1 MTRVDL
7 FSLARLHRSP
17 GFLPYGLSREGVLYQ
32 YYASGRVLFADD
44 AASSSTFEIQPKM
57 VSNCP
62 GPMTV
67 GSISGDMVNPP
78 SPRDTLLPMV
88 FPSFDVT
95 HDRKRSCIDD
105 APVRSV
111 EVGVAVTFGA
121 SASRFA
127 LWSRDFVSGVAL
139 KESGPRSTAV
149 DSADFDFV
157 C

>member
-1 MTRVDL
+1 
-7 FSLARLHRSP
+7 
-17 GFLPYGLSREGVLYQ
+17 
-32 YYASGRVLFADD
+32 
-44 AASSSTFEIQPKM
+44 M

-78 SPRDTLLPMV
+78 SLRDTLLPMI

-95 HDRKRSCIDD
+95 HDRKRSCADD
-105 APVRSV
+105 ALVGSV

-121 SASRFA
+121 GASRFA
-127 LWSRDFVSGVAL
+127 LWLLSFVFGVAL
-139 KESGPRSTAV
+139 EESDPRSTPV
-149 DSADFDFV
+149 GSAGIDFV